1 MFREK
6 RPRLLTTVGCQA
18 SNEDEAIHGGKP
30 TPPTTDMKIAAR
42 ELMRRAYG
50 EAKSRKTVLCP
61 CSKPMKAAGI
71 EPASEV
77 ADST

>member
-42 ELMRRAYG
+42 ELRRRAYG
-50 EAKSRKTVLCP
+50 EATSGKTVLW
-61 CSKPMKAAGI
+61 PMFQ
-71 EPASEV
+71 
-77 ADST
+77 ADEGGGNRTCARFQTVN